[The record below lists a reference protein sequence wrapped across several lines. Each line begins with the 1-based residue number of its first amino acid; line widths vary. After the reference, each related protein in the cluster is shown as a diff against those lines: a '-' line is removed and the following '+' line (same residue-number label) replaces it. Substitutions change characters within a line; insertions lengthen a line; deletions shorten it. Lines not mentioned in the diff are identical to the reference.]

1 MHLRAQVALLSLCFA
16 FGAALPAGAQPP
28 AFADE
33 DRDWGVA
40 PTGKLRLSGYH
51 APTPREVPKART
63 IGTVELKALLER
75 DPQVVLVDVLGNPPH
90 PTLPGAAWLPN
101 AGLGDFFGGETA
113 KLEAALDKLSGGDR
127 ERPLVFFCLSAECWL
142 SYNASLRAL
151 AFGYRNVIWYRGGV
165 EAWKAANYPMSL
177 SVPYPWD

>member
-1 MHLRAQVALLSLCFA
+1 MHLRAVALLGLLYTL
-16 FGAALPAGAQPP
+16 AALPGEARQPG
-28 AFADE
+28 FADE

-40 PTGKLRLSGYH
+40 PVRSLRLSDYH
-51 APTPREVPKART
+51 APTPLEVPKART
-63 IGTVELKALLER
+63 IRTVELKALLER
-75 DPQVVLVDVLGNPPH
+75 DPRVVLVDVLGSPPH
-90 PTLPGAAWLPN
+90 PTLPGAVWMPN
-101 AGLGDFFGGETA
+101 AGLGDFFGGETQ

-177 SVPYPWD
+177 SAPYPWN